1 MTGEA
6 HGGVHMKGLVDTRE
20 LKELILSQVQAVNSK
35 QRRSAEDTTT
45 SSSSNG
51 VHAHDKMIELLEK
64 IEGHL
69 ASNG

>member
-1 MTGEA
+1 MDALGV
-6 HGGVHMKGLVDTRE
+6 GVHMKGLVDTRE
-20 LKELILSQVQAVNSK
+20 LKELILSQFQAVNSK

-45 SSSSNG
+45 SSSANG
-51 VHAHDKMIELLEK
+51 ENAHDKMIELLEK